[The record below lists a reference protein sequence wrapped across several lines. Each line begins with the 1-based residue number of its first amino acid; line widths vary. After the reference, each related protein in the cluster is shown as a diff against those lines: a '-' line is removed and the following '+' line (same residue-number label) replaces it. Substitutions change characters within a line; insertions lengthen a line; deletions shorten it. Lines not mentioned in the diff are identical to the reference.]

1 MKKLLFVMLITIP
14 FNVIGQVSNFA
25 EKSYLASI
33 GDEFKLLWLT
43 DTPLTLKDDKKIKAI
58 ELIYPEVEG
67 FKIVHNF
74 SESDGGSESYNAIKK
89 LTKGDYRIIVEKNK
103 GKNNEEGVLILTSI
117 YSEGGI
123 PNGINFIL
131 NYKFISETEV
141 IISIDNKRAL
151 YYLVEYSKEN

>member
-1 MKKLLFVMLITIP
+1 MMLP
-14 FNVIGQVSNFA
+14 FIGVGQVDNFS

-33 GDEFKLLWLT
+33 GKFKLLWLT

-67 FKIVHNF
+67 FKIVHHF
-74 SESDGGSESYNAIKK
+74 SDGDWKNYSAIKNP
-89 LTKGDYRIIVEKNK
+89 TKGDYRIIVEKNK

-131 NYKFISETEV
+131 NYKFISQTEV

-151 YYLVEYSKEN
+151 YYLVEYLEKN

>member
-1 MKKLLFVMLITIP
+1 MLITIP

-74 SESDGGSESYNAIKK
+74 S
-89 LTKGDYRIIVEKNK
+89 
-103 GKNNEEGVLILTSI
+103 
-117 YSEGGI
+117 
-123 PNGINFIL
+123 
-131 NYKFISETEV
+131 
-141 IISIDNKRAL
+141 
-151 YYLVEYSKEN
+151 